1 MRITQH
7 KNTPHEKPE
16 PKVEGGAKEEEE
28 NQEEAPPKVVLSVS
42 GAIARVITLAH
53 FLFTVNL
60 SGQCFSFQGDQDFPA
75 SSVKAFHDKTPK
87 PANEF
92 RPINKNHAIQQPK
105 K

>member
-7 KNTPHEKPE
+7 KNAPQHEKPE

-53 FLFTVNL
+53 VFVDRQLIGSLLF
-60 SGQCFSFQGDQDFPA
+60 FPG
-75 SSVKAFHDKTPK
+75 
-87 PANEF
+87 
-92 RPINKNHAIQQPK
+92 
-105 K
+105 